1 MQLLLPEVAAQHR
14 VAGLVDAIGEVLAGH
29 EDHAP
34 FPVVQVTVVDE
45 TPILHHTS
53 ASTSVE
59 VGV

>member
-29 EDHAP
+29 ADHAP
-34 FPVVQVTVVDE
+34 FPVVQVTVVVK
-45 TPILHHTS
+45 TPLLHHTS